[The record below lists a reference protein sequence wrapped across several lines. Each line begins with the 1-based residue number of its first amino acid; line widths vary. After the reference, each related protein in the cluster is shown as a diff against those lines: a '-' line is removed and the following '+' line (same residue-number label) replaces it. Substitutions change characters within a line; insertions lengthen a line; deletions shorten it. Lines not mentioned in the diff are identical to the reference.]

1 MKNLKNSE
9 QGFLLIIL
17 SIGLLWAR
25 SNYEKFI
32 GGKFVD
38 SLGTTLTKAAEHN
51 PYSWYKSFLQIVAI
65 PNSVIFGQMVLWGE
79 FLVAVAI
86 IFPSIYLLRK
96 QNRFVYTILI
106 LGLIGGFFLNLN
118 FWLGFGWTS
127 PSTDNLN
134 LLMGAIEL
142 TGAVIFYRRAKMKPI
157 A

>member
-9 QGFLLIIL
+9 QGILLITL
-17 SIGLLWAR
+17 SIGLVWAR

-32 GGKFVD
+32 GGKFAG

-51 PYSWYKSFLQIVAI
+51 PYIWYKSFLQNFVI

-86 IFPSIYLLRK
+86 IFSSVYLLKK
-96 QNRFVYTILI
+96 QNNFVCIILI
-106 LGLIGGFFLNLN
+106 SGLLGGFFLNLN
-118 FWLGFGWTS
+118 FWLAFAWTS

-134 LLMGAIEL
+134 LLMGIIE
-142 TGAVIFYRRAKMKPI
+142 TVGAVIFFREKMKPV

>member
-9 QGFLLIIL
+9 YGFLLITL
-17 SIGLLWAR
+17 AVGLIWAR

-38 SLGTTLTKAAEHN
+38 SLGVTLTKAVERN
-51 PYSWYKSFLQIVAI
+51 PYSWYKGFLQNIAI

-86 IFPSIYLLRK
+86 LFSSAYLLKK
-96 QNRFVYTILI
+96 QNRFAYIILI
-106 LGLIGGFFLNLN
+106 LGLSGGFFLNLN
-118 FWLGFGWTS
+118 FWLAFAWTS

-134 LLMGAIEL
+134 LLMGVIEL
-142 TGAVIFYRRAKMKPI
+142 VGVVIFFRGKMKPT